1 MMTSGAHLH
10 AGLTLVTPA
19 KIVGLIS
26 YLSLEEAEA

>member
-19 KIVGLIS
+19 KIVGLI